1 MTDQMLL
8 PGIVGISTYVDYV
21 YHLEMQTT
29 ARSITGTRGPINQLR
44 TVTATLN
51 FNLLVQNLRAGR
63 KDDAEKQVEA
73 ACLALQRAG
82 ADFVVVTSGTTSTLV
97 QRARRRITIPFL
109 DLADACWAGGTL
121 SGPVGLLCTKYAAA
135 GGVFQ
140 EAAAR
145 HRTEL
150 LLPRPEIVEQVDDVI
165 FGELVCGDV
174 SEKCLRIF
182 GDAIKELVDRGAA
195 TVILG
200 NTDMTLAAKDLQ
212 DSTRVPLID
221 AARLHARS
229 AARSA
234 LNGGLET
241 HGRTKEPPE

>member
-1 MTDQMLL
+1 MTDQMLV

-29 ARSITGTRGPINQLR
+29 ARCTTGAGGPVNQLR

-63 KDDAEKQVEA
+63 KDDAEKQVEV
-73 ACLALQRAG
+73 ACLALERAG

-97 QRARRRITIPFL
+97 QRARQRLTIPFL
-109 DLADACWAGGTL
+109 DLADACWAGGAL
-121 SGPVGLLCTKYAAA
+121 GGPVGLLCTKYAAA

-145 HRTEL
+145 RRTEL
-150 LLPRPEIVEQVDDVI
+150 VLPRPETVEEVDNII

-174 SEKCLRIF
+174 SERCLRII
-182 GDAIKELVDRGAA
+182 GDAIKELGDRGAA
-195 TVILG
+195 AVILG
-200 NTDMTLAAKDLQ
+200 NTDLTLAAKDLQ
-212 DSTRVPLID
+212 ESTRLPLID
-221 AARLHARS
+221 AARFHARS
-229 AARSA
+229 AARTA
-234 LNGGLET
+234 LSGRLEAHGLLQY
-241 HGRTKEPPE
+241 